1 MGERLANTAEGDLGG
16 HLPHLPGEVWEGL
29 SEESWDQKDENCEDL
44 GNAPGRGNSPRPCG
58 GKGGACS
65 QKREKITGRSSVTR
79 KKLVRGGGG
88 VASAQIL
95 QGLAGWGTEL
105 GLTLS
110 IVGSLWNVW
119 NRKLTHGIGRSLWL
133 WWLGRRGEHKEK
145 GKLRNRWEVTAIAQV
160 RMEMVGRIPQEPA
173 PPWNLPTP
181 KPLLSESAVL
191 SLLAAPSGAPSWS
204 LTIPCRLYHVG
215 SVCLKEAGWRLL
227 REAIDRNNGHGMAMF
242 WAPL

>member
-16 HLPHLPGEVWEGL
+16 HLPHLPREVWEGL

-95 QGLAGWGTEL
+95 QGLAGWGAEL

-145 GKLRNRWEVTAIAQV
+145 GKLRNQWEVTAIAQV
-160 RMEMVGRIPQEPA
+160 RMEMDGRIPQEPA

-181 KPLLSESAVL
+181 KPFAVWICGALSAGCPIWSTQLVPDN
-191 SLLAAPSGAPSWS
+191 SLQTVSCWQCVSERGWLAIAKRSYW
-204 LTIPCRLYHVG
+204 
-215 SVCLKEAGWRLL
+215 
-227 REAIDRNNGHGMAMF
+227 
-242 WAPL
+242 